1 MNHREIE
8 GMGKRLRR
16 RAWRERKLMIEED
29 KRLWRKMERIRR
41 RRRRQEEK
49 DREKLRR

>member
-29 KRLWRKMERIRR
+29 KRLWRKVERI
-41 RRRRQEEK
+41 RRQEEK